1 MYVCVRDLKL
11 MAKFSK
17 NFSLVIRDSAAYLV
31 AEVAKRNVYRAQAA
45 MRLWTATPDMPSGCW
60 ALDLPAFSSIN
71 TASSVE
77 VMSGMLRSGATQFPG
92 AVSPAKNLVPGAI
105 LDNLIQ
111 ACERSDFSD
120 PYHTDTVYP
129 VAVWELAAK
138 MFKSVKVRG
147 SRNTFVRIFPGEYL
161 LYQDTDAHLC
171 IGVTATL

>member
-1 MYVCVRDLKL
+1 MYVCVSDLTL

-17 NFSLVIRDSAAYLV
+17 NFSLIIRNSAAYFV

-45 MRLWTATPDMPSGCW
+45 MRLWTSTPDMPSGCW

-71 TASSVE
+71 TASVE
-77 VMSGMLRSGATQFPG
+77 VMPGVLRSGATQFPG
-92 AVSPAKNLVPGAI
+92 AVSPEKNLVPDAI

-111 ACERSDFSD
+111 VCERSDFSD

-129 VAVWELAAK
+129 VAVWELIAK
-138 MFKSVKVRG
+138 MFKSAKVRG
-147 SRNTFVRIFPGEYL
+147 SRNTFVRIFPGGSL